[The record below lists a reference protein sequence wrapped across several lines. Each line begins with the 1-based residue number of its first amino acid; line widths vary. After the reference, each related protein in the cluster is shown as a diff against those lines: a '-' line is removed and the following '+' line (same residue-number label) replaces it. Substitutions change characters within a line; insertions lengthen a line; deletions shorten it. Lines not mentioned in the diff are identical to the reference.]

1 MNLLRNIL
9 NNKTD
14 IFYLLLPL
22 ISGYIT
28 AFFCPMKK
36 SAAKNVVFR
45 PPSYVFGIVW
55 PILYL
60 MLGYAWVNSKNLSIW
75 YLGVTLSLCLWL
87 IVYSCQ
93 NNKEGAI
100 GINLLSILLVLICY
114 TLSDTLSK
122 LLLLPLLVWLG
133 FALLLSLFDISNIQ
147 KSKYE

>member
-1 MNLLRNIL
+1 MNLLRNLL

-14 IFYLLLPL
+14 IFYLLFPL

-28 AFFCPMKK
+28 ISICPMKK
-36 SAAKNVVFR
+36 NSGSSVKFR

-60 MLGYAWVNSKNLSIW
+60 MIGYAWINAKEHSIW
-75 YLGVTLSLCLWL
+75 YLTLSLSLCLWL
-87 IVYSCQ
+87 VVYSCQ
-93 NNKEGAI
+93 NNKKGAI

-114 TLSDTLSK
+114 TVSDQLSK

-133 FALLLSLFDISNIQ
+133 FALLLSIFEISKVQ
-147 KSKYE
+147 K